1 MFFILCEVIFMRFTS
16 SPPFIHQEK
25 SVLCSTR
32 NYASVWKDL
41 EKTSIFGAELNLCP
55 IAEFFKWP
63 VWSFSTSSRSSL
75 LAEFF
80 GTFQK
85 FLESSSAKSARY
97 FSTNRG
103 VPGIPTCWT
112 CATQPGLPP
121 LRAQFRFGV
130 SIDWTSFFISRF
142 R

>member
-1 MFFILCEVIFMRFTS
+1 MHFTS
-16 SPPFIHQEK
+16 SPLFSRPKK

-32 NYASVWKDL
+32 NYASIWKDP

-121 LRAQFRFGV
+121 PGAQFRFGNW
-130 SIDWTSFFISRF
+130 IDWTSFFISRF